1 MAEKVELDISIEA
14 LKKDLQEVRAEL
26 SRLGDTATSEFAQVG
41 AAAKKA
47 GKETD
52 EAFKIGTAQGLAD
65 ALDDLQ
71 KEYDDL
77 AKSSATLK
85 KALSN
90 ATDPAAVKLYAEN
103 IARLELGMKK
113 LEQTGRAVG
122 VNLKETN
129 KEAGIGKQV
138 FEGMF
143 GAFTK
148 VTLILAAI
156 DAVKKFVSF
165 AVQVAD
171 ETKKANLQFSSF
183 LGNSEKASKLVSDL
197 QGFSRAKF
205 LDTSEVL
212 QSGKALLAFGES
224 ADNVVPVLSRIA
236 DIAAATGKDFSELST
251 IYGKARTS
259 GVLYAE
265 DINQLVDAGIPIIQ
279 EFANQLG
286 VSNDQVKKLASEGK
300 ISFEELQLAFFNLTK
315 EGSKFAGQ
323 AETNAETIGGAWK
336 GLLGE
341 LEPIVNKV
349 GGAISGAT
357 TGILN
362 NLRQF
367 VSDVKQYGG
376 AVIFGATGAKSKDE
390 TGAFF
395 DVPTKPA
402 GKELEEQKR
411 LEAEAKKRRAELN
424 KQNAAEAAKYA
435 RELAQARIAALK
447 DGEQKEIAAEDF
459 RYKEL
464 ISQLRKYHLDTTQ
477 AEEQHRINLT
487 RIAIKYD
494 LIRITKQR
502 EALEAEKESIKNSLE
517 EIATLNEQDRAR
529 LTANAARNSKAQED
543 AAELARANFEAALL
557 AGKEVFFAQKRTD
570 KEIEKYEK
578 DVAKAREIFDL
589 EQQRATLQRTL
600 DFGVELSS
608 AEKAILEQRIK
619 NIGTQIQQLTDG
631 LGEPAPGKKP
641 FDFFTLLGLDP
652 NDENFEKKKD
662 AIKRAVSEA
671 VSALQELG
679 AARLEEAQAAVD
691 AADAKVEAAEKS
703 VDTAQKAL
711 DDQLK
716 IAELGF
722 SSNVEAAQK
731 DLAAAKQQQA
741 EAEKQ
746 QKEALANQQKVQ
758 RQQIIQDSLL
768 QVSNLATAGTNIF
781 KVLSTFGPIGV
792 GVAIATIGLM
802 IGAFVKSKAAALKA
816 VNTQKFRA
824 GGQGY
829 VKDDGVISGASHE
842 QGGVKVPEYEDGEF
856 FTSDGRRFAVV
867 NRKMTTLHYDLLRA
881 TNKDDRPAMAR
892 YLERLTG
899 GVSRDSEA
907 TGAVSDSVRQTIVVR
922 ESRDR
927 TLEKMAEKNNRLL
940 EENNRLT
947 QKLVAIEQEREQVTD
962 MGDHYRIVKGGR
974 VSILKKRGG

>member
-14 LKKDLQEVRAEL
+14 LKKDLQELRAEL
-26 SRLGDTATSEFAQVG
+26 GKTGDVAALEFAQIA

-47 GKETD
+47 GKETED
-52 EAFKIGTAQGLAD
+52 AFNIGTAQGVAD
-65 ALDDLQ
+65 AVDSLK

-77 AKSSATLK
+77 ARSAKTLK
-85 KALSN
+85 AALAN
-90 ATDPAAVKLYAEN
+90 ATDPVAVKLYSQS
-103 IARLELGMKK
+103 IAQLESGMSRLEK
-113 LEQTGRAVG
+113 TGKAAG

-129 KEAGIGKQV
+129 REAGTGKQV

-156 DAVKKFVSF
+156 EAVKKFVSF

-279 EFANQLG
+279 EFAKQLG

-341 LEPIVNKV
+341 LEPVINKV
-349 GGAISGAT
+349 GGVISGAT

-362 NLRQF
+362 TLRQF
-367 VSDVKQYGG
+367 VSDVKKFGG
-376 AVIFGATGAKSKDE
+376 ATIYGVTGAIEKDQ

-395 DVPTKPA
+395 DIPVKPT

-435 RELAQARIAALK
+435 RELAQARIAGLK
-447 DGEQKEIAAEDF
+447 EGEQKEIAAEEF

-464 ISQLRKYHLDTTQ
+464 LSQLRKFHLDTTQ
-477 AEEQHRINLT
+477 AEEQHQKNLASI
-487 RIAIKYD
+487 RIKYE
-494 LIRITKQR
+494 LVKITER
-502 EALEAEKESIKNSLE
+502 EAALKAEQEAIRDGLAEIEQLQE
-517 EIATLNEQDRAR
+517 EDRQR
-529 LTANAARNSKAQED
+529 LAANASRNSQAQRD
-543 AAELARANFEAALL
+543 AAELSAAVFEAQIL
-557 AGKEVFFAQKRTD
+557 AGRKVFFEKKRTD
-570 KEIEKYEK
+570 EEIKQYEK
-578 DVAKAREIFDL
+578 DVAKAREIFQL
-589 EQQRATLQRTL
+589 EQQRAELQRTL
-600 DFGVELSS
+600 DFGITLSS
-608 AEKAILEQRIK
+608 AEKATLQQRIK
-619 NIGTQIQQLTDG
+619 NISQEIEQISAGVGDQET
-631 LGEPAPGKKP
+631 GKKRSIL
-641 FDFFTLLGLDP
+641 DLLGIDP
-652 NDENFEKKKD
+652 DNQDEFKT
-662 AIKRAVSEA
+662 AVAQSID
-671 VSALQELG
+671 LLKELS
-679 AARLEEAQAAVD
+679 AARLAEAQAAVD
-691 AADAKVEAAEKS
+691 AADAKVAAAEKS
-703 VDTAQKAL
+703 VETSQKAL

-716 IAELGF
+716 IAKLGF
-722 SSNVEAAQK
+722 SSNVDAAQK

-746 QKEALANQQKVQ
+746 QKEAVANQKKVQ

-781 KVLSTFGPIGV
+781 KALSAFGPIGV
-792 GVAIATIGLM
+792 GLAIASIGLM

-816 VNTQKFRA
+816 VSAQKFRT
-824 GGQGY
+824 GGQGH
-829 VKDDGVISGASHE
+829 VREDGVIAGPSHE
-842 QGGVKVPEYEDGEF
+842 QGGVQVPEYEGGEF
-856 FTSDGRRFAVV
+856 FTSDGKRFAVV
-867 NRKMTTLHYDLLRA
+867 NKKMTTLHYELLRA

-892 YLERLTG
+892 YIERLTG
-899 GVSRDSEA
+899 GVSRDTE
-907 TGAVSDSVRQTIVVR
+907 TTNNVTETVL
-922 ESRDR
+922 DR
-927 TLEKMAEKNNRLL
+927 MVLASGTNERLERLAEKNNRLT

-947 QKLVAIEQEREQVTD
+947 QKLLAIEQDREQVTD
-962 MGDHYRIVKGGR
+962 MGDHYRIAKGGR
-974 VSILKKRGG
+974 VSTLKKRGG